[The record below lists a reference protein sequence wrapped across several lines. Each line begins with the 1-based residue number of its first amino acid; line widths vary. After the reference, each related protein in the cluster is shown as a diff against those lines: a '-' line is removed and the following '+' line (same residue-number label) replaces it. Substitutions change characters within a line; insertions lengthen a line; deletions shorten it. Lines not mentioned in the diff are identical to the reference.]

1 MRNCDYYQEL
11 VSRSLDDELS
21 VEERKALAVHLA
33 SCPSCS
39 QMRQL
44 MADISS
50 FFEEDMEELPDG
62 LHEDIMASIRRSEMI
77 KRNGRA
83 GRAGK
88 TNGSRRKISRPVRN
102 LLATAACM
110 ALVIAAAVS
119 LNPGERAESVVM
131 ARGAADESA
140 QVQAATESDAPESTQ
155 APAPTASPT
164 PTPVPTASPNVQ
176 TAALPQTGTT
186 AVNEGSI
193 ITTPAPT
200 ADPYADWRN
209 PISSE
214 SGDNSNQNRV
224 IINQATPS
232 PSPVIVFT
240 PAPTPSPTPTP
251 TPSPVATPTP
261 TPYSQPEETQQDT
274 AADDEQGSV
283 SQFQAAENG
292 QAQQPETDSQ
302 QELSGEVHKK
312 APDRVF
318 SLFPSLMELT
328 PAETVPPQDDGNAAD
343 KTDAA
348 QSTGELPQ
356 ASPTP
361 CPDAE
366 EYDMMDDKEGGRE
379 LLLLLMGMQD
389 ENGTAPEEAQLPEGQ
404 CDGSY
409 VIAMVF
415 DDIPCE
421 VMVKVYGEELYFSLA
436 EIIIDPLETSADAKT
451 AEPPQAT
458 EQPAQEAA
466 QNEAVSE
473 NGTDSS
479 QTQDSG
485 EDFEPIWFKANCSLA
500 DFTAKLDS
508 LTK

>member
-1 MRNCDYYQEL
+1 MRNCDYYEEL
-11 VSRSLDDELS
+11 ISRSLDDELS

-44 MADISS
+44 MADISG

-214 SGDNSNQNRV
+214 SVDNSNQNRV

-232 PSPVIVFT
+232 PSPATVST
-240 PAPTPSPTPTP
+240 PAP

-261 TPYSQPEETQQDT
+261 TPYSEPVSRPEQTQQD
-274 AADDEQGSV
+274 AAEEQGSV

-302 QELSGEVHKK
+302 SELSGEVHKK

-328 PAETVPPQDDGNAAD
+328 PAETVPPQDGEDAEAD
-343 KTDAA
+343 KAGA
-348 QSTGELPQ
+348 VQSAGELPQ

-366 EYDMMDDKEGGRE
+366 EYDMMDDKEGSRE
-379 LLLLLMGMQD
+379 LLLQLMGMED

-404 CDGSY
+404 CDRSY

-421 VMVKVYGEELYFSLA
+421 VVVKVYGEELYFSLA
-436 EIIIDPLETSADAKT
+436 EIIIDPLEASADENT
-451 AEPPQAT
+451 VEPPQVS
-458 EQPAQEAA
+458 EQPAAEESAADASVSGSAEAGSQIQA
-466 QNEAVSE
+466 QAPC
-473 NGTDSS
+473 GDY
-479 QTQDSG
+479 
-485 EDFEPIWFKANCSLA
+485 EPIWFKANCSLGEL
-500 DFTAKLDS
+500 TAKLDS